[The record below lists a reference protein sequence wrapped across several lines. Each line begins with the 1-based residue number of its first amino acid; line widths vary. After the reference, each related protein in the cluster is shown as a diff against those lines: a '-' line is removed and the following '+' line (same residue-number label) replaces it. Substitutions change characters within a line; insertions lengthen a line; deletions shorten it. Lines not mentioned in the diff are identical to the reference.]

1 MKCFDFGEGFVA
13 RFRDLQGIAKVCRNM
28 QKYCKGSF
36 CAGKSLKLLDFL
48 ATHYIS
54 LR

>member
-1 MKCFDFGEGFVA
+1 MGSLGICRG
-13 RFRDLQGIAKVCRNM
+13 LQKYAEIL

-48 ATHYIS
+48 ATHCIS
-54 LR
+54 LP